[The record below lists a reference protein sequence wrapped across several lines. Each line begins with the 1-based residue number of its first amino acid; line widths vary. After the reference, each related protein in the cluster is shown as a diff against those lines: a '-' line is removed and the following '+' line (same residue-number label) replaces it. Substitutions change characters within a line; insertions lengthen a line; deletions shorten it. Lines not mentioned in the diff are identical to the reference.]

1 MLVTHK
7 KLRFELVNQTTVRV
21 LVKFLYVKVKT
32 LRN

>member
-1 MLVTHK
+1 M

-32 LRN
+32 LHK